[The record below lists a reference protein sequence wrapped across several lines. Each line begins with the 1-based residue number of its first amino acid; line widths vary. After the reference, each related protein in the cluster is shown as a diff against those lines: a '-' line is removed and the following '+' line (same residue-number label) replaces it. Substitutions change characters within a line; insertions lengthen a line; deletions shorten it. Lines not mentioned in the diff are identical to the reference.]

1 MQLLWFTPAKGLAFC
16 HCGLAGISVFVVFS
30 FRLPREE
37 SYQTKGTRAKM
48 AKGQPMQGQRDR
60 LLGCFAIPQQG
71 ELAELLTMLLEAVGE
86 LGENPKM
93 RSHQLFLPATRHSGV
108 HTPGALLTLS
118 MTVSPVWT

>member
-48 AKGQPMQGQRDR
+48 AKVTAKH
-60 LLGCFAIPQQG
+60 LGPA
-71 ELAELLTMLLEAVGE
+71 A
-86 LGENPKM
+86 
-93 RSHQLFLPATRHSGV
+93 LPV
-108 HTPGALLTLS
+108 
-118 MTVSPVWT
+118 